1 MSTLPDNYP
10 DEYET
15 DIQISDLTEDIVA
28 HSKTFVGA
36 AQPGYRVLNFPL
48 NDSGIQN
55 INIGKVKKLP
65 EGIVTIQGRHTL
77 NSCRLNAAK
86 EYVKNNKE
94 ILNPSINTK
103 EDLNYKFS
111 DLKGIQSGLYS
122 EIVVPEKQSTLV
134 EVELSGLLLPKQ
146 GGKVTKMEFDVSKAP
161 IGAKTFRVW
170 FGIKPNVCTDENAF
184 IYYKNGVVDK
194 MPKNHNNTILVF
206 KNMYLPIVI
215 KYTPDVVGEI
225 RFANGMEIPILLKT
239 DTGIINY
246 SIHPMPAT
254 GGFGS
259 PIYYNFTDVDKKC
272 SIYTKTANTSLLE
285 DPANYGD
292 VNVEEVM
299 PPIKLFKTGSETVHF
314 IGLNEQGT
322 LTVYYTDL
330 EPTVT
335 TVQPTNDPSVV
346 PTVQPT
352 VAPTNDPSVVQPSVV
367 PTTQPAVT
375 PTLKTMPLDFDGKGL
390 RVEASNRHRNGTNK
404 IASYTLVLDDNVNPM
419 RQTPTRFSF
428 PMVKTLNRR
437 TLMTNRSWETTT
449 DKYLETIDNSGQRDH
464 LGKLVPAMQITMS
477 RPLFSKNYKLK
488 MAIELID
495 NKPYLKIQSS
505 TRNNNSLFSVRGDP
519 LMDNTFVADENQG
532 ITSFHLIK
540 DEFLKKQGWHE
551 YMSHGPDMDRKKY
564 EISERKYAG
573 ECGTK
578 ATAKSHYFVVSENKK
593 TYCYIPTTEQSMKG
607 YEFIPRSNSSLYVSS
622 KFVTSGNVSEDTK
635 LGIDKYKSVKN
646 AYTEKDYSNFNM
658 MKEPWFPSKSLPKQ
672 VGVFNSTDNIVRN
685 VVGLKSSDSSKDT
698 ATIMVE
704 GFQTRTLQER
714 TLDQINNYTL
724 PKMDSYLAKQTRVNQ
739 NVMDISGNVKSI
751 NDRYAF
757 MSDKVAM
764 TNGVENNEF
773 YDFTGPVIYSL
784 KEDRSLVPAL
794 LKDQQTMVVEHN
806 NLFMISTITVATLLI
821 SAIFVS
827 SN

>member
-1 MSTLPDNYP
+1 MSNFPDDYP
-10 DEYET
+10 DEYKR
-15 DIQISDLTEDIVA
+15 DIKISDLTEDIVA
-28 HSKTFVGA
+28 HGKTFVGA

-48 NDSGIQN
+48 NDNGIQN

-77 NSCRLNAAK
+77 NSCEMNAAM
-86 EYVKNNKE
+86 EYVKNNTDN
-94 ILNPSINTK
+94 LNPLMNLK
-103 EDLNYKFS
+103 EDLNYKFT
-111 DLKGIQSGLYS
+111 DLKGPQSGLYS
-122 EIVVPEKQSTLV
+122 EIVVPEKQSTLI

-146 GGKVTKMEFDVSKAP
+146 GGKVTKIEFDVSKAA

-184 IYYKNGVVDK
+184 IYYKNGVVDTT
-194 MPKNHNNTILVF
+194 PKNHNNTILVF

-215 KYTPDVVGEI
+215 KYTPDVVGQI
-225 RFANGMEIPILLKT
+225 RFSTGAEIPILLKT

-246 SIHPMPAT
+246 SLFPMPAT

-259 PIYYNFTDVDKKC
+259 PVYYNFTDNDKKC
-272 SIYTKTANTSLLE
+272 AIYTKTANTSLLE
-285 DPANYGD
+285 DSTNYGD
-292 VNVEEVM
+292 VNVQEVM
-299 PPIKLFKTGSETVHF
+299 PPIKLFKTGSETVQF

-335 TVQPTNDPSVV
+335 TG
-346 PTVQPT
+346 
-352 VAPTNDPSVVQPSVV
+352 VQPSVV
-367 PTTQPAVT
+367 PSVTTTGAPTNDPTAPAVV
-375 PTLKTMPLDFDGKGL
+375 PTLKTMPLDFDGKGM
-390 RVEASNRHRNGTNK
+390 RIEAINRDSNGNNK
-404 IASYTLVLDDNVNPM
+404 IASYKLVLDDNINPM
-419 RQTPTRFSF
+419 KDNRRRVIF
-428 PMVKTLNRR
+428 PMIAPLNRT
-437 TLMTNRSWETTT
+437 TLMTNRDWERTT
-449 DKYLETIDNSGQRDH
+449 DKYLEAIDNSGQRDH

-488 MAIELID
+488 MAIELIE
-495 NKPYLKIQSS
+495 NKPYLKIYSS
-505 TRNNNSLFSVRGDP
+505 TKNNNNLFSVRGDP

-532 ITSFHLIK
+532 ITALHLIK
-540 DEFLKKQGWHE
+540 NEFSKKQGWHG
-551 YMSHGPDMDRKKY
+551 YGSHGPDPDRKKY

-573 ECGTK
+573 ECGRK
-578 ATAKSHYFVVSENKK
+578 ATAKSHYFVVSENNKK
-593 TYCYIPTTEQSMKG
+593 YCYIPTTEQSMKG
-607 YEFIPRSNSSLYVSS
+607 YEFIPNSKSSLYVPS
-622 KFVTSGNVSEDTK
+622 KFVTSGNVSDDTK
-635 LGIDKYKSVKN
+635 LGIDKYKNVIN
-646 AYTEKDYSNFNM
+646 AYAEKDYSNFNM
-658 MKEPWFPSKSLPKQ
+658 MKEPWNPSKSLPKQ
-672 VGVFNSTDNIVRN
+672 VGVFNSADNIVRN

-704 GFQTRTLQER
+704 GFQTRTLQQR

-724 PKMDSYLAKQTRVNQ
+724 PKMDSYLAKQTKVNQ

-806 NLFMISTITVATLLI
+806 NLFIISTITVATLLI

>member
-1 MSTLPDNYP
+1 MSTLPDDYP

-15 DIQISDLTEDIVA
+15 DIKISDLTEDIVA

-48 NDSGIQN
+48 NNNGIQN

-65 EGIVTIQGRHTL
+65 EGIVPIPGRHTL
-77 NSCRLNAAK
+77 NSCQMNAAK
-86 EYVKNNKE
+86 EYVKNNKD
-94 ILNPSINTK
+94 ILNPSINAK
-103 EDLNYKFS
+103 EGLNYKFT
-111 DLKGIQSGLYS
+111 DLNGIQTGLYS

-146 GGKVTKMEFDVSKAP
+146 GGKVTKIEFDVSKAP

-170 FGIKPNVCTDENAF
+170 FGIKPNLCTDENAF
-184 IYYKNGVVDK
+184 VYYKNGVLDK
-194 MPKNHNNTILVF
+194 TPKNHNNTILVF

-225 RFANGMEIPILLKT
+225 RFSNGIEIPILLKT
-239 DTGIINY
+239 ETGIINY
-246 SIHPMPAT
+246 SLFPMPAT

-272 SIYTKTANTSLLE
+272 AIYTKTSNTSLLE
-285 DPANYGD
+285 DSTNYGD

-330 EPTVT
+330 EPSTVAT
-335 TVQPTNDPSVV
+335 TGAPTS
-346 PTVQPT
+346 QPT
-352 VAPTNDPSVVQPSVV
+352 VDPT
-367 PTTQPAVT
+367 PTAQ

-390 RVEASNRHRNGTNK
+390 RVEASNRDRNGTNK
-404 IASYTLVLDDNVNPM
+404 IALYTLVLDDNVNPM

-437 TLMTNRSWETTT
+437 TLMSNRSWETTT

-488 MAIELID
+488 MAIELIE
-495 NKPYLKIQSS
+495 NKPYLKIYSS

-532 ITSFHLIK
+532 ITALHLIK
-540 DEFLKKQGWHE
+540 DEFLKKQSWHE
-551 YMSHGPDMDRKKY
+551 YMSHGPDPDRKKY
-564 EISERKYAG
+564 EITERKYAG

-593 TYCYIPTTEQSMKG
+593 TFCYVPTTEQSMKG
-607 YEFIPRSNSSLYVSS
+607 YEFIPRSNSSLYVPS

-635 LGIDKYKSVKN
+635 LGIDKYKSVRN
-646 AYTEKDYSNFNM
+646 AYAEKDYSNFNM
-658 MKEPWFPSKSLPKQ
+658 MKETWYPSKSLPKQ

-704 GFQTRTLQER
+704 GFQTRTLQQR
-714 TLDQINNYTL
+714 TMDQINNYTL

-806 NLFMISTITVATLLI
+806 NLFIISTITVATLLI